1 MSTYCHQIRPT
12 DWHEPEEDSW
22 QETHQSHA
30 RAERKL
36 AQAFAAALLV
46 QAETAT
52 EPFAANAPLEAL
64 FAEHAER
71 WQAETAHLS
80 SPSQIMA
87 HPSYQAILGM
97 GKAVVPLLLRD
108 LQRNRRPWF
117 WALSYITGENPISR
131 SDAGKMD
138 EMISAWVK
146 WGEKAGLL

>member
-1 MSTYCHQIRPT
+1 MATT
-12 DWHEPEEDSW
+12 
-22 QETHQSHA
+22 ETP
-30 RAERKL
+30 RWE
-36 AQAFAAALLV
+36 V
-46 QAETAT
+46 
-52 EPFAANAPLEAL
+52 L
-64 FAEHAER
+64 FAEHTER

-80 SPSQIMA
+80 SPSQVMA

-117 WALSYITGENPISR
+117 AALTYLTGQNPISR

-138 EMISAWVK
+138 KMINAWVK